1 MELKDLIT
9 LYNFGKPLKVLL
21 YTEKPF
27 RVTSE
32 SYVVD
37 GKLIDDN
44 GNTVCDDV
52 NVLDYKHGYNMFM
65 LEHDTD
71 CLIAKIEKAY
81 DAELAYYTKLC
92 DGDKKL
98 GYRTMYDVEYCK
110 RMGF

>member
-44 GNTVCDDV
+44 GNIICDDV
-52 NVLDYKHGYNMFM
+52 NVLNYKHGYNLFM
-65 LEHDTD
+65 VECDTD
-71 CLIAKIEKAY
+71 CLTVKISKAY
-81 DAELAYYTKLC
+81 DTELAYYTKLC
-92 DGDKKL
+92 DGDEKL

>member
-1 MELKDLIT
+1 MELKNLVDL
-9 LYNFGKPLKVLL
+9 YSFGKPLRVLL

-27 RVTSE
+27 KVAAE
-32 SYVVD
+32 AYVVD

-44 GNTVCDDV
+44 GNTICDDIAV
-52 NVLDYKHGYNMFM
+52 IDYKHGYNMFM

-71 CLIAKIEKAY
+71 YLTVKISKAY
-81 DAELAYYTKLC
+81 DTELAYYTKLC
-92 DGDKKL
+92 GGDKKL

>member
-27 RVTSE
+27 CVTSE

-37 GKLIDDN
+37 GKLIADN
-44 GNTVCDDV
+44 GDIVCNDV
-52 NVLDYKHGYNMFM
+52 NVLDYKHGYNLFM
-65 LEHDTD
+65 VEHDTD
-71 CLIAKIEKAY
+71 CLIAKISRTNDK
-81 DAELAYYTKLC
+81 LAYYTKLC
-92 DGDKKL
+92 DGDEKL

>member
-1 MELKDLIT
+1 MELKNLVDL
-9 LYNFGKPLKVLL
+9 YSFGKPLRVLL

-27 RVTSE
+27 RVASE

-37 GKLIDDN
+37 GKLIADN
-44 GNTVCDDV
+44 GDIVCDDI
-52 NVLDYKHGYNMFM
+52 NVIDYKHGYNLFM

-71 CLIAKIEKAY
+71 CLIAKISYTY
-81 DAELAYYTKLC
+81 DSKLAYYTELC
-92 DGDKKL
+92 DGDEEL

>member
-1 MELKDLIT
+1 MELKNLVDL
-9 LYNFGKPLKVLL
+9 YSFGKPLRVLL

-37 GKLIDDN
+37 GKLVTDN
-44 GNTVCDDV
+44 GDIVCNDI
-52 NVLDYKHGYNMFM
+52 NVLDYKHGYNLFM
-65 LEHDTD
+65 VQWDTD
-71 CLIAKIEKAY
+71 CLTVKISKAY
-81 DAELAYYTKLC
+81 DTELAYYTKLC
-92 DGDKKL
+92 DGDEKL

>member
-1 MELKDLIT
+1 MELKDLIM

-27 RVTSE
+27 RVASE
-32 SYVVD
+32 SYVID
-37 GKLIDDN
+37 GKLVDN
-44 GNTVCDDV
+44 DGNTICDDIAV
-52 NVLDYKHGYNMFM
+52 IDYKHGYNLFM
-65 LEHDTD
+65 VQWDTD
-71 CLIAKIEKAY
+71 CLTVKISHAY
-81 DAELAYYTKLC
+81 NAELAYYTKLC

>member
-37 GKLIDDN
+37 GKLIADN
-44 GNTVCDDV
+44 GDIVCNDV
-52 NVLDYKHGYNMFM
+52 NVLDYKHGYNLFM
-65 LEHDTD
+65 VEHDTD
-71 CLIAKIEKAY
+71 CLIAKISRTNDK
-81 DAELAYYTKLC
+81 LAYYTKLC
-92 DGDKKL
+92 DGDEKL

>member
-27 RVTSE
+27 RVISE

-44 GNTVCDDV
+44 GNIVCDDV
-52 NVLDYKHGYNMFM
+52 NVLDYKHGYNLFM

-71 CLIAKIEKAY
+71 CLTVKISHTY
-81 DAELAYYTKLC
+81 DAKLAYYTKLC

>member
-44 GNTVCDDV
+44 GNIVCDDV
-52 NVLDYKHGYNMFM
+52 NVLDYKHGYNLFM

-71 CLIAKIEKAY
+71 YLIAKISRTNDK
-81 DAELAYYTKLC
+81 LAYYTKLC
-92 DGDKKL
+92 DGDEKL

>member
-1 MELKDLIT
+1 MELKNLVDL
-9 LYNFGKPLKVLL
+9 YSFGKPLRVLL

-27 RVTSE
+27 RVASE

-37 GKLIDDN
+37 GKLIADN
-44 GNTVCDDV
+44 GDIICDDI
-52 NVLDYKHGYNMFM
+52 NVIDYKHGYNLFM
-65 LEHDTD
+65 VQWDTD
-71 CLIAKIEKAY
+71 YLTVKISRTNDK
-81 DAELAYYTKLC
+81 LAYYTKLC

>member
-27 RVTSE
+27 RVISE

-44 GNTVCDDV
+44 GNIVCDDV
-52 NVLDYKHGYNMFM
+52 NVLDYKHGYNLFM

-71 CLIAKIEKAY
+71 CLIAKISRTNDK
-81 DAELAYYTKLC
+81 LAYYTELC
-92 DGDKKL
+92 GGDKKL